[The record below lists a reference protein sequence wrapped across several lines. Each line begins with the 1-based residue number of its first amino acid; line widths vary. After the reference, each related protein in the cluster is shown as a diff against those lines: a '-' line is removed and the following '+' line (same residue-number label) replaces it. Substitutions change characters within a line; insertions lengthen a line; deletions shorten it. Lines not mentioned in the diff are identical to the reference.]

1 LKVLFTNAYF
11 YRLDD
16 KQWQLQKPYPP
27 YGTILAAAVARK
39 AGYDVALFDSSLET
53 SPNNVQPII
62 AAAKPDYFV
71 VYDDNFNYLSKMCL
85 TIMRSACFEMIAWAK
100 TAGCKVLVNS
110 SDATDNPLLYLQ
122 AGADVVM
129 NGEAELT
136 LLELLQENTPIE
148 HCLGISY
155 LVNEQLVTNAKRQ
168 VLTNL
173 ELLPMPAWDLIN
185 IYSYRSIWMR
195 EHGYFSLNIA
205 TTRGCPFK
213 CNWFAK
219 PIYGNRYNTRDAVS
233 VVAELNMLYTAHD
246 ACHYW
251 VCDDIFGLKPG
262 WVSEFNKLLKTT
274 NIKPKLK
281 IQCTADLLLKEDT
294 IKNLVEAGLDEVWM
308 GAESGSQKVLDAMD
322 KDTTIKQIYEA
333 TKLLKKYGVKV
344 CLFLQYGYLGEE
356 ASDIHLTLQM
366 VKDLLPDDIGI
377 SVSYPLSGTG
387 FYNKVKAQLKEKQNW
402 TDSDDLAMMYQGTF
416 SPSYYRHLY
425 SHTHKVFYLQ
435 KSRFNLLNIGKLL
448 RKKDVSRLKS
458 AAKLPYY
465 WLGEKWSYFKL
476 KQFQNL

>member
-11 YRLDD
+11 YRLDE

-39 AGYDVALFDSSLET
+39 AGYHVDLFDSSLEA

-85 TIMRSACFEMIAWAK
+85 TIMRSACIEMIALAK
-100 TAGCKVLVNS
+100 AAGCKILVNS

-148 HCLGISY
+148 QCLSISY
-155 LVNEQLVTNAKRQ
+155 LVNEQLVTNPKRQ

-173 ELLPMPAWDLIN
+173 EVLPMPAWDLIN
-185 IYSYRSIWMR
+185 IYSYRSIWMQH
-195 EHGYFSLNIA
+195 HGYFSLNIA

-213 CNWFAK
+213 CNWCAK

-233 VVAELNMLYTAHD
+233 VVAELKMLYTEHD

-262 WVSEFNKLLKTT
+262 WVSEFNELLKTT

-281 IQCTADLLLKEDT
+281 IQCRADLLLKEDT

-322 KDTTIKQIYEA
+322 KGTTIQQIYEA

-356 ASDIHLTLQM
+356 VSDINLTLQM
-366 VKDLLPDDIGI
+366 VKDLLPHDIGI
-377 SVSYPLSGTG
+377 SVSYPLPGTG
-387 FYNKVKAQLKEKQNW
+387 FYNKVKEQLKEKQNW

-416 SPSYYRHLY
+416 SPSFYRHLY
-425 SHTHKVFYLQ
+425 SHTHKVFHLQ
-435 KSRFNLLNIGKLL
+435 KSKFNLLNIGKLL
-448 RKKDVSRLKS
+448 LEKDVTRLK
-458 AAKLPYY
+458 AATKLPYY
-465 WLGEKWSYFKL
+465 WLGEKRSYFKL
-476 KQFQNL
+476 KQLQRV